1 MALGKEASFCLISL
15 QGLTLDEQFIYLEY
29 VYVGHY
35 DYKIFLTLISIIFT
49 IKSQHYSGLRH
60 EIAFIFFWIKSL
72 GRCSISRDVGVISYG
87 KKCIPLG
94 FILFDPE
101 IHLRKG
107 GITLLEVESISG
119 RWIHT
124 LDETV
129 GATPFYMRLN
139 H

>member
-1 MALGKEASFCLISL
+1 MLRNVTDKQASK
-15 QGLTLDEQFIYLEY
+15 Q
-29 VYVGHY
+29 
-35 DYKIFLTLISIIFT
+35 T
-49 IKSQHYSGLRH
+49 IKQLPNLY
-60 EIAFIFFWIKSL
+60 K
-72 GRCSISRDVGVISYG
+72 DG
-87 KKCIPLG
+87 KDFKPLG

-107 GITLLEVESISG
+107 DITLLEVESISG
-119 RWIHT
+119 RWSHN